1 MQRSNAP
8 IVLVTVAVAMIVYCA
23 VNLRVGTDITRFLPD
38 GSSSELA
45 ALSSKLTDSALTRT
59 IVVSI
64 GSSDLTAAISAARE
78 IAEALR
84 GHEEIAWVRSAVD
97 EAAVEAL
104 YEVYFPHRLGFL
116 SDDPERELP
125 ARFTDGA
132 LRERAKR
139 VRQRLASPA
148 SGFFEPLV
156 AADPLGAFEGLVSQ
170 LRDDRSALEMVDG
183 QLVTTDGRFAIVLA
197 ASKGS
202 AFDSGAQGR
211 LLGALH
217 ERFDEIDAR
226 HGGTLELELSAAG
239 AFALAAE
246 RDIKRDI
253 RSIAVCSLLGVAVL
267 FGLVVAS
274 LRGFLITSVPPAVG
288 ILTATTLGIGV
299 FGKLDGITLAFGT
312 SLMGIV
318 IDYSNHVLLHHGLA
332 EPRESPARVVLRL
345 RPSLVMGALTTVASF
360 VGLGLT
366 SFPAFREMSFFAIT
380 GVLSGLAASVW
391 ILPPLL
397 RFAPELP
404 ARSRRASDAFDA
416 IFRRL
421 EAVPIGALR
430 SFIAIGA
437 LAVFA
442 LPQLEWS
449 DDLSRLTRFDDDLVE
464 EDRRVRDRVA
474 QFDTGRFVIA
484 LAPDVESAMR
494 RNEELHRRLA
504 IPIAEGALD
513 QSRSLHALLWSEDL
527 QRRNLEVLAATPDL
541 PDRLDAA
548 FSAEGFRPGAF
559 RRFEEALRE
568 PPAPL
573 RFADLKDSPLADL
586 LTPYVIDL
594 DDRIAVVTYLRGV
607 RDIDA
612 VDAAIDGMEGVYLL
626 EQRSFVNNI
635 YREFRRASL
644 QQVLVGAA
652 LVLLLLGFRYRSW
665 RPVLAA
671 FLPSALVAVLLLAA
685 LAALGQSINLLHV
698 MSLIMVMGMGV
709 DYGIFCVDSIGR
721 QERIGVTLL
730 SLLLSCLTTAFVFG
744 SLAISSQPALRAI
757 GVTTGIGVL
766 LSFSLAPIVVAA
778 TRLSPN
784 REERD
789 A

>member
-1 MQRSNAP
+1 MGNRYAP
-8 IVLVTVAVAMIVYCA
+8 ILLIAIAAAMIVYCA
-23 VNLRVGTDITRFLPD
+23 VNLRVGSDITRFLPD
-38 GSSSELA
+38 DSSSELA

-64 GSSDLTAAISAARE
+64 GSADIATAISGARE
-78 IAEALR
+78 IADALR
-84 GHEEIAWVRSAVD
+84 DRDEVAWVRSTVD

-104 YEVYFPHRLGFL
+104 YEVYFPHRMGFL
-116 SDDPERELP
+116 SDDPEKELP
-125 ARFTDGA
+125 ARLTDAA
-132 LRERAKR
+132 LRERARSVK
-139 VRQRLASPA
+139 QRLASPA

-156 AADPLGAFEGLVSQ
+156 AADPLGAFEAIVSQ
-170 LRDDRSALEMVDG
+170 LRNDQSSLQVIDE
-183 QLVTTDGRFAIVLA
+183 QFVTADGRFAIILL

-211 LLGALH
+211 LLGFLH
-217 ERFDEIDAR
+217 TRFDEINAR
-226 HGGTLELELSAAG
+226 HGGALDLELSAAG
-239 AFALAAE
+239 AFAIAAE

-253 RSIAVCSLLGVAVL
+253 KSIAACSLLGVALL
-267 FGLVVAS
+267 FGLVLAS
-274 LRGFLITSVPPAVG
+274 LRGFLITSVPPMVG
-288 ILTATTLGIGV
+288 ILTATTLGVWV

-318 IDYSNHVLLHHGLA
+318 IDYSNHILLHHGLA
-332 EPRESPARVVLRL
+332 QPRESPMRVALRL

-380 GVLSGLAASVW
+380 GVLSGLAASIW

-397 RFAPELP
+397 EYAPELP
-404 ARSRRASDAFDA
+404 ARSSRASAAFDS

-421 EAVPIGALR
+421 ESVPVGSLRICIG
-430 SFIAIGA
+430 IGA
-437 LAVFA
+437 LAVFL
-442 LPQLEWS
+442 LPRLEWS

-464 EDRRVRDRVA
+464 EDRRVRERVA
-474 QFDTGRFVIA
+474 QFDTGRFLIA

-494 RNEELHRRLA
+494 RNEELQRRLVDS
-504 IPIAEGALD
+504 IAGGALE
-513 QSRSLHALLWSEDL
+513 QSRSLHALLWSEEL
-527 QRRNLEVLAATPDL
+527 QRRNLAVLAAAPDL
-541 PDRLDAA
+541 YDRLDAA
-548 FSAEGFRPGAF
+548 FAAEGFRPGAF
-559 RRFEEALRE
+559 HRFGEALRE
-568 PPAPL
+568 PPEPL
-573 RFADLKDSPLADL
+573 LFTDLQSSPLADL

-594 DDRIAVVTYLRGV
+594 EDRIAVVTYLRGLQDVEAV
-607 RDIDA
+607 RATIA
-612 VDAAIDGMEGVYLL
+612 GMDDVYLL

-635 YREFRRASL
+635 YREFRQASL

-652 LVLLLLGFRYRSW
+652 LVLALLGFRYRSW
-665 RPVLAA
+665 RPVIAA

-685 LAALGQSINLLHV
+685 LAAFGQRVNLLHV

-721 QERIGVTLL
+721 KERIGVTLL

-744 SLAISSQPALRAI
+744 TLAISSQPALRAI
-757 GVTTGIGVL
+757 GVTTGIGVI
-766 LSFSLAPIVVAA
+766 LSFVLAPIVVAA
-778 TRLSPN
+778 TRLEPAH
-784 REERD
+784 EPHD